1 MDRNRQKK
9 KCECFDVDREESD
22 SKKIVIRSNFCFKPE
37 CRNIS
42 IYKYTMSHVLY
53 LTKYGAC
60 FAIECTCYSRNK
72 SCALN
77 LISTFSLITTSVV
90 NVSANVN
97 LSDRESL
104 INDT

>member
-22 SKKIVIRSNFCFKPE
+22 SKKIVIRSNFCFNPE

-60 FAIECTCYSRNK
+60 FAIERT
-72 SCALN
+72 
-77 LISTFSLITTSVV
+77 
-90 NVSANVN
+90 
-97 LSDRESL
+97 
-104 INDT
+104 